1 MLILFIHNVH
11 QLKKLFSVANLKY
24 YSICLS
30 VCLSAL
36 LCVYIHPISVFLS
49 AANSSF
55 SLCLVTHTSTYD
67 FDSKGFF
74 FASDLCFCAG
84 EPSLLWVDKYR
95 PRAVKQIISQLG
107 NKSNMSKLM
116 NWLRDWEKNRKKS
129 VSKCEYTCI
138 WLSRC
143 FSLKFPLLRQEIKRF
158 RQTGKVSE

>member
-24 YSICLS
+24 YSVCLS
-30 VCLSAL
+30 VCLLFCVFTFIQL
-36 LCVYIHPISVFLS
+36 LSFYLPLTLLFLS
-49 AANSSF
+49 VQSPTP
-55 SLCLVTHTSTYD
+55 LHKILIV
-67 FDSKGFF
+67 KVFF
-74 FASDLCFCAG
+74 FASDLCFCER

-158 RQTGKVSE
+158 RQTGKVS

>member
-24 YSICLS
+24 YSVCLS
-30 VCLSAL
+30 VCLLFCVFTFIQL
-36 LCVYIHPISVFLS
+36 LSFYLPLTLLFPSVQFPD
-49 AANSSF
+49 SF
-55 SLCLVTHTSTYD
+55 QK
-67 FDSKGFF
+67 FDSKEFF
-74 FASDLCFCAG
+74 FASDLCSCAG

-138 WLSRC
+138 
-143 FSLKFPLLRQEIKRF
+143 
-158 RQTGKVSE
+158 

>member
-24 YSICLS
+24 YSVCLS
-30 VCLSAL
+30 VCLL
-36 LCVYIHPISVFLS
+36 FCVLTFIQFLS
-49 AANSSF
+49 FYLPLTLLFPSVQSPTPLHKILIVKVF
-55 SLCLVTHTSTYD
+55 FRLWSL
-67 FDSKGFF
+67 F
-74 FASDLCFCAG
+74 LCRS
-84 EPSLLWVDKYR
+84 PSLLWVDKYR
-95 PRAVKQIISQLG
+95 PRAVKQIISQLS

-116 NWLRDWEKNRKKS
+116 KWLGDWEKNRKKS

-158 RQTGKVSE
+158 RQTGKVS

>member
-11 QLKKLFSVANLKY
+11 QLKKLLSVANLKY

-30 VCLSAL
+30 VCLLFCVFTFIQL
-36 LCVYIHPISVFLS
+36 LSFYLPLTLLFPSVQSPTPLHKI
-49 AANSSF
+49 
-55 SLCLVTHTSTYD
+55 LIV
-67 FDSKGFF
+67 KVFF

-158 RQTGKVSE
+158 RQTGKVS